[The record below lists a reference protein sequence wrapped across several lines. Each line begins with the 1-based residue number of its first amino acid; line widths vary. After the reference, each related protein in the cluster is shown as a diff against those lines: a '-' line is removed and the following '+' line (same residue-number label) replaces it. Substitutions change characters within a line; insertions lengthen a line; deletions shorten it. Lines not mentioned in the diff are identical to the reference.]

1 MPPASWVGQVVV
13 KTTRAVGDVDPEAKS
28 ERGVS
33 AGHGADEVE
42 RCHLF
47 RRWML
52 DEHPYLACQLSVFNL
67 QAHRGIPRG
76 GRL

>member
-1 MPPASWVGQVVV
+1 
-13 KTTRAVGDVDPEAKS
+13 
-28 ERGVS
+28 
-33 AGHGADEVE
+33 
-42 RCHLF
+42 
-47 RRWML
+47 ML